1 MSITSKSTFT
11 IKDWKDEASE
21 YLGGGTKLTRT
32 KAAQLYQG
40 SISGEGT
47 VEYLMCA
54 GGDGVTYF
62 SGFER
67 IAGTLDGKTGS
78 FIIHH
83 VGTFAGEPRSAW
95 AVVAGSGTG
104 ALTGIAGKGSYAAKD
119 GVMEMLFTYDLGTE
133 TS

>member
-11 IKDWKDEASE
+11 IKDWKDEPSD
-21 YLGGGTKLTRT
+21 YLGGGTKITRT

-40 SISGEGT
+40 SISGEGM

-78 FIIHH
+78 FVIHH
-83 VGTFAGEPRSAW
+83 VGTFAGEPRSDW
-95 AVVAGSGTG
+95 TVVAGSGAEELAG
-104 ALTGIAGKGSYAAKD
+104 LSGKGNYAAKD
-119 GVMEMLFTYDLGTE
+119 GVMEVFFTYELGPRV
-133 TS
+133 